1 MDFIKDFL
9 FDEVYEE
16 DLKVKISNK
25 TFYITHGDGYLSWD
39 KSYRVLK
46 RLIRSRIFIWFYR
59 SLHPRMGYAFG
70 RWVSKKGNH
79 YKHSEEYNKRISDEM
94 QKQAQPFF
102 DNGCDYFISGHYHQ
116 AKELDDENGKLLILG
131 DWLSFFTYGKFNG
144 QELTLN
150 YWKKDEDD

>member
-1 MDFIKDFL
+1 
-9 FDEVYEE
+9 
-16 DLKVKISNK
+16 
-25 TFYITHGDGYLSWD
+25 
-39 KSYRVLK
+39 
-46 RLIRSRIFIWFYR
+46 
-59 SLHPRMGYAFG
+59 
-70 RWVSKKGNH
+70 
-79 YKHSEEYNKRISDEM
+79 M

-150 YWKKDEDD
+150 FWKKDEDD